1 MINFVIFWL
10 LFLGTELQQDKQ
22 FKMANFFKAL
32 ANITNYTM
40 LISASHYLN
49 IDL

>member
-22 FKMANFFKAL
+22 FKMANFFNAL
-32 ANITNYTM
+32 ATTNYTT